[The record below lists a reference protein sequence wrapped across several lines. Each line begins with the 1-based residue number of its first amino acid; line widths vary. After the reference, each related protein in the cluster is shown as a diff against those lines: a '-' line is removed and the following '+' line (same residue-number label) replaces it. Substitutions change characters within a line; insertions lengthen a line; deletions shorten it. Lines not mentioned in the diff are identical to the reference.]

1 MLLENELATITV
13 LVNYSGNG
21 DFASQMVSFKVYQ
34 DEAVFLAVPL
44 IGSEQ
49 CKKVHLPN
57 EISFTVVAQQVV
69 GTQPTEHLSEVTMD
83 IVQELLLQHVL
94 E

>member
-1 MLLENELATITV
+1 MRPSNELATISV

-21 DFASQMVSFKVYQ
+21 DVASQIVPFRVYQ
-34 DEAVFLAVPL
+34 DETMFLAIPL

-49 CKKVHLPN
+49 CKKVHLPG

-69 GTQPTEHLSEVTMD
+69 GSQPTEHLNEVTMD

>member
-21 DFASQMVSFKVYQ
+21 DLVSQIVPFKVYQ
-34 DEAVFLAVPL
+34 DDTAFLAVPL

-57 EISFTVVAQQVV
+57 EISFTVIAQQLM
-69 GTQPTEHLSEVTMD
+69 GTQRTEHLNEVTMD